1 MTTLLRAA
9 PDDPAGSPGP
19 TGTAHRTGTGP
30 TAHPT
35 GTTGPTAHPTGTAEP
50 AGRSW
55 LSRLLAV
62 VGPAAGAVGLAFGAR
77 VSPHAVAV
85 LLRRDSRWSL

>member
-1 MTTLLRAA
+1 MTTLLRTG
-9 PDDPAGSPGP
+9 PDDPAGTAGP
-19 TGTAHRTGTGP
+19 TGTAHRTGTTGP
-30 TAHPT
+30 TGTAHPT
-35 GTTGPTAHPTGTAEP
+35 GAAEP
-50 AGRSW
+50 AGRTW